1 MIGFSLLRILGSS
14 AFKLLWNILF
24 HKNIY
29 GKIEN
34 YYNVYKYLSIIFS
47 YENEK
52 ESIINILYLNIQLM
66 KIWYYT
72 KN

>member
-1 MIGFSLLRILGSS
+1 MIGFSLRILDSL
-14 AFKLLWNILF
+14 AFKLWNILF

-47 YENEK
+47 RENEK
-52 ESIINILYLNIQLM
+52 ESIINILYLNIHPM

>member
-29 GKIEN
+29 GMIEN

-47 YENEK
+47 K
-52 ESIINILYLNIQLM
+52 M
-66 KIWYYT
+66 K
-72 KN
+72 KKAS